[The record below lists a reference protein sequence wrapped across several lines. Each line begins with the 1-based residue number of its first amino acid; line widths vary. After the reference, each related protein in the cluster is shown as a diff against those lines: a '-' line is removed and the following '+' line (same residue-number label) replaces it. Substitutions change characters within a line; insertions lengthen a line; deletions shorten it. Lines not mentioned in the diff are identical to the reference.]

1 MNTSKAAVV
10 VSAIFGKILSIAG
23 YSSAILGIVGF
34 IVELSGGLVSGD
46 VVFAFFFLALGIF
59 LIFRGSQIKR
69 RIKRFRRYVSLISIQ
84 QMRSLE
90 NLAVNT
96 SQSVDF
102 VRKDLQKMID
112 KKFFANASINLAT
125 SEIVICGTTSQVASQ
140 AHAQHSPTTM
150 HSELERFTCPSCGAT
165 GTKTKGVVGNC
176 DYCGSFVN

>member
-23 YSSAILGIVGF
+23 YSSAILGIVGL

-46 VVFAFFFLALGIF
+46 VVFAFFFLALGVF

-69 RIKRFRRYVSLISIQ
+69 RIKRFRRYVSLISLQ
-84 QMRSLE
+84 QMHSLE
-90 NLAVNT
+90 QIAMST
-96 SQSVDF
+96 SQSGDF

-112 KKFFANASINLAT
+112 KKFFANASINAAT
-125 SEIVICGTTSQVASQ
+125 NEIVICGMGSQFASQ
-140 AHAQHSPTTM
+140 AHTQQSGPTM
-150 HSELERFTCPSCGAT
+150 QSEQEKFTCPSCGAS
-165 GTKTKGVVGNC
+165 GTKPKGVVGNC